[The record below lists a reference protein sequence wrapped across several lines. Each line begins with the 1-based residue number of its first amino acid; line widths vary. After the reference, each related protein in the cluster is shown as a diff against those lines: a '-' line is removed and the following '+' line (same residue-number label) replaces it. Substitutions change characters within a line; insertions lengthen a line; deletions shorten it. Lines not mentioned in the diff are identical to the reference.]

1 MSNIVLPKEVK
12 YTQKDKYEG
21 TIEILGCYPGYGT
34 TLGNS
39 LRRVLLS
46 SLSGFAVTS
55 IKIKG
60 TTHEFAVIDGI
71 KEDVLQIVL
80 NMKKLNF
87 RMFSEETTVLHL
99 KKKGEGV
106 VTVADIDPDSNVEIV
121 DPTQKIATITNKKAE
136 FEMDITI
143 EKGMGYV
150 PIDQQNRGEIELG
163 AIAIDAVYTPMKR
176 VNFDVE
182 NMRIGKQTDYEKVL
196 LNILTDGTISP
207 EDAFYEAVEILNNQ
221 FNALR
226 RIEGKVGEEDN
237 E

>member
-21 TIEILGCYPGYGT
+21 TVEILGCYPGYGT

-71 KEDVLQIVL
+71 KEDVVQIVL
-80 NMKKLNF
+80 NMKKLKLRLF
-87 RMFSEETTVLHL
+87 TDEPVTLQL

-106 VTVADIDPDSNVEIV
+106 VTTADIEPDSNVEII
-121 DPTQKIATITNKKAE
+121 DSTQEIATITDNKVE
-136 FEMDITI
+136 FEMSMVV

-150 PIDQQNRGEIELG
+150 PIDQQNRENIELG
-163 AIAIDAVYTPMKR
+163 SIAIDAVYTPMKR

-182 NMRIGKQTDYEKVL
+182 NMRVGKQTDYEKVL
-196 LNILTDGTISP
+196 LHILTDGTISP
-207 EDAFYEAVEILNNQ
+207 EDAFYNAVDILANQ
-221 FNALR
+221 FNALKR
-226 RIEGKVGEEDN
+226 VTENSEKASE
-237 E
+237 

>member
-12 YTQKDKYEG
+12 YIQKDKYEG

-60 TTHEFAVIDGI
+60 ATHEFVVIDGI
-71 KEDVLQIVL
+71 MEDVVQIVL

-87 RMFSEETTVLHL
+87 HVFSDDPVILHL
-99 KKKGEGV
+99 KKKGEGI
-106 VTVADIDPDSNVEIV
+106 VTTADIKANSDVEIV
-121 DPTQKIATITNKKAE
+121 DLTQKIATITNKKTE
-136 FEMDITI
+136 LEIDITV

-150 PIDQQNRGEIELG
+150 PIDQQNREDAELG
-163 AIAIDAVYTPMKR
+163 AIAIDAVYTPIKR

-182 NMRIGKQTDYEKVL
+182 NMRVGKQTDYEKVL
-196 LNILTDGTISP
+196 LNILTDGTITP
-207 EDAFYEAVEILNNQ
+207 EEAFYEAVEILTSQ

-226 RIEGKVGEEDN
+226 RISEERSS